1 MKQNKGP
8 LLFLTIFTIILF
20 KNNQAIHDAILS
32 SCELFITRLFPSL
45 FPMMVLSDLFIYFD
59 LPGLLCKW
67 IGPVFQRVF
76 HTSPYGAFAFFIS
89 SFSGSPAN
97 AYTIKNLHEQG
108 YLSATEASHV
118 LAFSFF
124 SNPLFL
130 YTMLSL
136 IFPNDLLTVLKLILL
151 PYVINLL
158 LGFCLRKKTITLQ
171 NMQPNPRE
179 DFGVFFSKSIKK
191 AMNTLLFI
199 LGTVTIFFILN
210 QILNPCHIPIFSG
223 IFEISQGLNTLVNA
237 DISYKLKEILA
248 IFFISFGGLSIHLQI
263 KGILSDTKISYKTF
277 FLYRI
282 YQSILSVFL
291 IFVI

>member
-8 LLFLTIFTIILF
+8 LLFFTIFTIILF

-59 LPGLLCKW
+59 LPFLLCKW
-67 IGPVFQRVF
+67 IGPIFQKVF

-108 YLSATEASHV
+108 YLSVDEASHA

-136 IFPNDLLTVLKLILL
+136 IFPNDLYTVLKLILL
-151 PYVINLL
+151 PYFINLF
-158 LGFCLRKKTITLQ
+158 LGFCLRKKTTTLQ
-171 NMQPNPRE
+171 EIKPSSRE
-179 DFGVFFSKSIKK
+179 DFGNFLSKSIKK

-199 LGTVTIFFILN
+199 LGSVTIFFILN
-210 QILNPCHIPIFSG
+210 KILNPTNIPLFSG
-223 IFEISQGLNTLVNA
+223 IFEISQGLNTLITA
-237 DISYKLKEILA
+237 ELSYKIKEILA

-282 YQSILSVFL
+282 YQSLLSVFL

>member
-20 KNNQAIHDAILS
+20 KNNEVIHEAILA

-45 FPMMVLSDLFIYFD
+45 FPMMILSDLFIYFD
-59 LPGLLCKW
+59 LPGILCKW
-67 IGPVFQRVF
+67 IGPFFQKVF

-108 YLSATEASHV
+108 YLSAVEASHV

-130 YTMLSL
+130 YTMLTL
-136 IFPNDLLTVLKLILL
+136 IFPNDIYTVLKILLL
-151 PYVINLL
+151 PYLVNLL
-158 LGFCLRKKTITLQ
+158 LGFFLRKKTIILQ
-171 NMQPNPRE
+171 KIEPYSRE
-179 DFGVFFSKSIKK
+179 EFGTFFSKSIKK
-191 AMNTLLFI
+191 TMNTLLFI

-210 QILNPCHIPIFSG
+210 QILNPLQIPIFSG
-223 IFEISQGLNTLVNA
+223 IFEISQGLNTLVHA

-248 IFFISFGGLSIHLQI
+248 IFFISFGGFSIHLQI

-282 YQSILSVFL
+282 YQTVLSILFIFL
-291 IFVI
+291 V

>member
-108 YLSATEASHV
+108 YLSVTEASHV

-136 IFPNDLLTVLKLILL
+136 IFPNDLPTVLKLIFL
-151 PYVINLL
+151 PYFINLL
-158 LGFCLRKKTITLQ
+158 LGFWLRKKTITIQKIKLSS
-171 NMQPNPRE
+171 RE
-179 DFGVFFSKSIKK
+179 DFGIFLSKSIKK

-210 QILNPCHIPIFSG
+210 QILNPYHIPIFSG

-282 YQSILSVFL
+282 YQSILSVLF
-291 IFVI
+291 ICVI